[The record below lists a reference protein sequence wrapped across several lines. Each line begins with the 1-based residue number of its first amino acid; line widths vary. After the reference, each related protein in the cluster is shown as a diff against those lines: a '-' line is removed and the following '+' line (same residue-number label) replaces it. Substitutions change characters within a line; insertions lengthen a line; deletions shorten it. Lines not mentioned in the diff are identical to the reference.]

1 MLTLSSV
8 SKHFGGLDVLQD
20 IHLTIP
26 EHGIFGLIGPNG
38 AGKTTLFNLVTGL
51 LTPNAGAIEF
61 FGQRLDG
68 RRPYQITRCGV
79 ARTFQNIRL
88 FKEMTAL
95 ENVLVAMVDQ
105 TRYGTVRALLRWP
118 GYRDAEQR
126 ERDAARGLLARVG
139 LVEKAG
145 HQAGTLSYGEQRRLE
160 LARALATR
168 PKLLLL
174 DEPAAGMNAGEKREL
189 MSEIVKLDESGLN
202 IMIIEHDMGFIM
214 GLCREIVVFRLLRM
228 SRESEDQVTAAKSL
242 EFEKGQIIA
251 RGSPAEVR
259 ANPQVIEAYLGTDG
273 DAVSSPKQ

>member
-1 MLTLSSV
+1 
-8 SKHFGGLDVLQD
+8 
-20 IHLTIP
+20 
-26 EHGIFGLIGPNG
+26 
-38 AGKTTLFNLVTGL
+38 
-51 LTPNAGAIEF
+51 
-61 FGQRLDG
+61 
-68 RRPYQITRCGV
+68 
-79 ARTFQNIRL
+79 
-88 FKEMTAL
+88 MTAL

-174 DEPAAGMNAGEKREL
+174 DEPAAGMNAAEKREL

-214 GLCREIVVFRLLRM
+214 GLCREIVVLNF
-228 SRESEDQVTAAKSL
+228 
-242 EFEKGQIIA
+242 GQIVA